1 MGTVSFSVL
10 FFVICAGHTPAYE
23 KSASPNRDTQNAPAC
38 PPALGAKLTDL
49 EVNMAPFWIW
59 VQFRKE
65 TTPMI
70 ELKGREPQDG
80 KPSLYDYVTYA
91 AGTLFL
97 LFMGLLYYVANFGG

>member
-1 MGTVSFSVL
+1 
-10 FFVICAGHTPAYE
+10 
-23 KSASPNRDTQNAPAC
+23 
-38 PPALGAKLTDL
+38 
-49 EVNMAPFWIW
+49 
-59 VQFRKE
+59 
-65 TTPMI
+65 MI